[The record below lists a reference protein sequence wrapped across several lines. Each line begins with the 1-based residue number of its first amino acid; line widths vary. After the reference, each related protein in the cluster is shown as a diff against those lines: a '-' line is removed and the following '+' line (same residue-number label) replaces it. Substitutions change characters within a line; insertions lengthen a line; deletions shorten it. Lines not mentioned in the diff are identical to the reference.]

1 MPRNGEWR
9 LIEVGTVCWIGTESC
24 LSRIGNLGRTD
35 LLKVGEEGAVCGR
48 EGGKGLSTITGRVLL
63 GLFIWEGV
71 WISSSESSPL

>member
-9 LIEVGTVCWIGTESC
+9 LIEVDTVCWIGTESC

-48 EGGKGLSTITGRVLL
+48 EGGKGLSTICDKGAKATVFRIIPFI
-63 GLFIWEGV
+63 GLEVNI
-71 WISSSESSPL
+71 